1 MSPTN
6 PHNGW
11 RAALSGE
18 TCATRNAARCVYPA
32 IDGIGPRALRSAVLC
47 GVVATLIAIE
57 FPANLKA
64 QAPVAPRADVARGA
78 VHPGASG
85 RGEGRIRAK
94 LCELPRRA
102 SRRRRL
108 GSSAPRPG
116 VSREVRR
123 ET

>member
-78 VHPGASG
+78 VPGEALFTQAQAVAG
-85 RGEGRIRAK
+85 KAAYERNCANCHGARVDDGD
-94 LCELPRRA
+94 
-102 SRRRRL
+102 
-108 GSSAPRPG
+108 SA
-116 VSREVRR
+116 
-123 ET
+123 